1 MRKRR
6 VLHPIFCYVLLIP
19 FCFAQ
24 ELNSTD
30 RAGAVA
36 AVKTITVAALRAHMR
51 FLSDSLLEGRDTGSR
66 GYDIGASYVAAE
78 MEALELQPAGEQGTY
93 FQKVPIRKA
102 INDGSKSSL
111 VLVSQGKQLRLKN
124 AEDYVLV
131 GDLAHTE
138 SSVEA
143 PIVFVGYGVTAPEL
157 NYDDY
162 AGADVRGKIVAMLTN
177 APAHFSSTE
186 RAYYA
191 DRVTKEKNAVV
202 HGAIGVLLILSPEDQ
217 QDSPWEWVVPQVQA
231 GSREWLGNDGIPHNV
246 FPELQAEALLSSKGA
261 DMVFAGAPKSLQQVF
276 KGAGESLPQAFPLA
290 WSVRMHTV
298 NSHQR
303 IESENVVGAVQGSD
317 ARLNAQYVVYS
328 AHLDHLGVCP
338 PVKGSKDNVCHG
350 TLDNASGVA
359 TALEIARAHTRLPQ
373 PPRRSILFLFVTGEE
388 GNMEGSDY
396 FAHYPTTS
404 IKNIVAD
411 LNIDVTPGMRYPCAD
426 LNAIGAEHSSL
437 NRNVEIAAQLTGYKI
452 TPDAMPEENFF
463 IRSDQYSF
471 VQQGIPS
478 LHIRNG
484 VDGAEAVKKWLQTRY
499 HTPLDNME
507 QTIYYDAGV
516 KAAGMIFLAGYD
528 VAQQDQPPAWNKG
541 DFFGDRFGAKRF
553 GAREATK

>member
-1 MRKRR
+1 
-6 VLHPIFCYVLLIP
+6 
-19 FCFAQ
+19 
-24 ELNSTD
+24 
-30 RAGAVA
+30 
-36 AVKTITVAALRAHMR
+36 
-51 FLSDSLLEGRDTGSR
+51 
-66 GYDIGASYVAAE
+66 

-111 VLVSQGKQLRLKN
+111 VLVSQGKQLWLKN

-246 FPELQAEALLSSKGA
+246 FPELQAEALLSSKGT

-317 ARLNAQYVVYS
+317 SRLNAQYVVYS

-338 PVKGSKDNVCHG
+338 AVKGSKDNVCHG

-411 LNIDVTPGMRYPCAD
+411 LNIDVTPGMRYPSGFECYWGRAF
-426 LNAIGAEHSSL
+426 EPQPKC
-437 NRNVEIAAQLTGYKI
+437 RNSGT
-452 TPDAMPEENFF
+452 T
-463 IRSDQYSF
+463 
-471 VQQGIPS
+471 
-478 LHIRNG
+478 NG
-484 VDGAEAVKKWLQTRY
+484 VQN
-499 HTPLDNME
+499 H
-507 QTIYYDAGV
+507 AGCNARRKLFHPFGSV
-516 KAAGMIFLAGYD
+516 FLCPAGNTFLAHSQRGGWGGSREE
-528 VAQQDQPPAWNKG
+528 VAPDPIPHSIRQH
-541 DFFGDRFGAKRF
+541 GANDLLRR
-553 GAREATK
+553 GRQSSRNDLPRRIRRCAARSASRME